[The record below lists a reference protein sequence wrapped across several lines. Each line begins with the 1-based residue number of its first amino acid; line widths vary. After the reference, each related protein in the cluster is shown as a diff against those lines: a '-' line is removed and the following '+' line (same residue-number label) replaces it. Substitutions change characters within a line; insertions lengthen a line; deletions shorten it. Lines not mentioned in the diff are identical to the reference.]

1 MQHLRKD
8 LPVQRGI
15 IYDKDLLLDI
25 VLHFFGLAL
34 LLSLLPASGCDYHIF
49 PVLCPIHK
57 LICPD
62 SRIFHRFRSVHQNTA
77 CTDRKVQLR
86 IARNL

>member
-1 MQHLRKD
+1 MQKLE
-8 LPVQRGI
+8 Q
-15 IYDKDLLLDI
+15 LLEWGGTRRDI
-25 VLHFFGLAL
+25 VFLILSGLAL
-34 LLSLLPASGCDYHIF
+34 LLSLFPASGCDYHIF
-49 PVLCPIHK
+49 PVLCPIHE

-62 SRIFHRFRSVHQNTA
+62 SRILHRFRSVHQDTA